1 MPARTLP
8 PAADL
13 HTAIPRIFDQVQTTT
28 ANHQKNFVALH
39 KLHLE
44 AAKKKELIVTKDGE
58 EPKYIGEREF
68 QTVFHTVLA
77 RVLPIKKGATAADRV
92 VKFVGGYTK
101 FINERAAEDKADADD
116 NDDSEG
122 DTTASRFTAIL
133 LKFLL
138 KGFQAKDKNVRYRVI
153 SLAGELIFN
162 MGELDV
168 DIYANLQAA
177 LLDRIHDKEATIRMQ
192 VVLALSKLAGS
203 EDVSELAEGEESV
216 LQVLTDTLLFD
227 PSPDVRRAT
236 MVNLSVNEA
245 TLPALLT
252 RARDTETTIRKLLY
266 SSVLDTAA
274 TGAAHPRILTVSQ
287 FEFLIRHG
295 LGDREPAVRAAAA
308 TLLGTWFEVFD
319 QTTKP
324 EEELVSR
331 MTDVDISK
339 TEGKPPVTSAERQQK
354 IIEMLTTFL
363 SKFDLQLATPDGS
376 AELQGGELASLAVK
390 SLFETRP
397 DIFEDLHFGDA
408 FFKNPSPEQIFLAR
422 VFVEHCGTLG
432 GQGEEKMENASIPVV
447 SAFAFLIQEGYNALI
462 VDEEHDPTSA
472 EESEEKEFIISEML
486 RLAQHLDYSDES
498 GKRKMFPLVR
508 AMLARVVLPLDL
520 VTRCLDVLLKIWDN
534 EREFI
539 RVVVEIIQ
547 DLREPGDAE
556 DEPTAADQ
564 SQDSINLDDLGDRS
578 IDSDQSSVPKKPV
591 KPREEM
597 SSEERQRLDEIDLR
611 CLALCIGMLERVN
624 GTLDENSTLQGILSD
639 LIVPSVQ
646 SKDSQFRE
654 KGVVAMGLLCIIA
667 KPFALQSVNILVAQA
682 ESDAISEVL
691 KISLLRIIFDLLMIH
706 YRIFLAPGEEAD
718 KKMSF
723 LIAQLQKEADKEQT
737 SPKIIALLCTG
748 LVKLLMNSMIPGD
761 QTVSVKSLLMVYFSP
776 YNATNQELKQC
787 LAYFVQAY
795 PHSSLQNQQI
805 MREIFI
811 SVFQKVSKLH
821 RALEG
826 EEDVVSPA
834 LLTSMWLDWTDH
846 TKVLNPRGQPGEA
859 GDPFI
864 QFEMA
869 NDVLRALLTGKMQ
882 KDEKKV
888 LCQMLGKLHIPDEVD
903 VDKVRTLKLLIDYV
917 ASHRPLEDATSKN
930 ALKRFEQSITK
941 KFEKE
946 LEGFSEAEYRQ
957 LEKLKDLFDFLDD
970 IIPEEDD
977 DDAAAD
983 IKPKADVKK
992 KGKKRRSGSITS
1004 IATDADDVSVAS
1016 TSKRGKSK
1024 PKTKRRRLS
1033 TSDDEES
1040 DFDDDDNTPK
1050 GTPPPPTRRL
1060 PKRSAAVKK
1069 PEVIVIS
1076 SDDQEDDD
1084 DDTEATPAPRKKG
1097 RVPAV
1102 SARTRKVKEE
1112 ARLDAEIDDLLDVNQ
1127 EPSGEIPYDSIMD
1140 DSDEEDEVND
1150 LLVAD

>member
-44 AAKKKELIVTKDGE
+44 AAKKQELIATKDGE
-58 EPKYIGEREF
+58 EPKFTGEREF
-68 QTVFHTVLA
+68 QTC
-77 RVLPIKKGATAADRV
+77 KGATAADRV

-101 FINERAAEDKADADD
+101 FINERAAEDRVEADD
-116 NDDSEG
+116 DDDSEG
-122 DTTASRFTAIL
+122 DTTASRFTARL

-153 SLAGELIFN
+153 SLAGELVFN

-168 DIYANLQAA
+168 DIYADLQAA
-177 LLDRIHDKEATIRMQ
+177 LLDRIHDKEATIRVQ
-192 VVLALSKLAGS
+192 VVLALSKLAAS
-203 EDVSELAEGEESV
+203 EDVSELGEGEESV

-266 SSVLDTAA
+266 SSVLDIAA

-295 LGDREPAVRAAAA
+295 LGDREPTVRAAAA

-339 TEGKPPVTSAERQQK
+339 TEEKPPVTSAERQQK

-363 SKFDLQLATPDGS
+363 RKFDLQLVTPDGS

-397 DIFEDLHFGDA
+397 DIFEDLYFGDA

-462 VDEEHDPTSA
+462 ADEEDDPTSA

-486 RLAQHLDYSDES
+486 KLAQNLDYSDES

-508 AMLARVVLPLDL
+508 AMLARVVLPLNL

-556 DEPTAADQ
+556 DEVAAADQ
-564 SQDSINLDDLGDRS
+564 SQDSTRVS
-578 IDSDQSSVPKKPV
+578 TSDQSSVPKKPV

-597 SSEERQRLDEIDLR
+597 SPEERQRLDEIDLR

-639 LIVPSVQ
+639 LIRP
-646 SKDSQFRE
+646 

-667 KPFALQSVNILVAQA
+667 KPFALQSVDILVAQA
-682 ESDAISEVL
+682 DSDAISEVL

-723 LIAQLQKEADKEQT
+723 LITQLRKEADKENT

-761 QTVSVKSLLMVYFSP
+761 QTVIVKSLLMVYFSP

-811 SVFQKVSKLH
+811 SVFQKVSNLH

-826 EEDVVSPA
+826 EEVISPA

-846 TKVLNPRGQPGEA
+846 NKVLNPSGQPGEA
-859 GDPFI
+859 GDPLI

-869 NDVLRALLTGKMQ
+869 NDILRALLTGKMQ
-882 KDEKKV
+882 KDEKKI

-917 ASHRPLEDATSKN
+917 ASHRPLGDATSKN
-930 ALKRFEQSITK
+930 ALKRFEQSMTK

-957 LEKLKDLFDFLDD
+957 LENLKDLFDFLDD
-970 IIPEEDD
+970 IMPEED

-983 IKPKADVKK
+983 IKPKTDVKK

-1004 IATDADDVSVAS
+1004 TATDADDISVAS
-1016 TSKRGKSK
+1016 SKRAKSK

-1033 TSDDEES
+1033 TSDDEEES
-1040 DFDDDDNTPK
+1040 DDDNDTAK
-1050 GTPPPPTRRL
+1050 GTPPPPTRKL

-1076 SDDQEDDD
+1076 SDDQEDSDGD
-1084 DDTEATPAPRKKG
+1084 SDDTESTPAPRKKG
-1097 RVPAV
+1097 RAPVV

-1112 ARLDAEIDDLLDVNQ
+1112 AKLDAEIDDLLDVNE

-1150 LLVAD
+1150 LLAAD